1 MKPEVHHT
9 SDAAY
14 RVPVAGAELA
24 DLRIE
29 CVSFDAHGAPKRR
42 RIVSMLSMLR
52 PPRLASQAERR
63 AALLAAFRDGSI

>member
-1 MKPEVHHT
+1 MKPEFHHHT
-9 SDAAY
+9 DAAF

-42 RIVSMLSMLR
+42 RIVSLLSMLR
-52 PPRLASQAERR
+52 PPRQASQAERR
-63 AALLAAFRDGSI
+63 AALLARFQDGGI